1 MRKED
6 LAVYLIMGTQN
17 CIEPP
22 LQVLEQALQAGITM
36 FQLREK
42 GEGALTG
49 KDLEMFARECQRLC
63 KQYEIPFIVNDHIE
77 LALKIEADGVHIG
90 QEDMELEKIRPEFKG
105 KMIGVSVHTKEELV
119 QAVDQ
124 GTDYVGIGPIYETKS
139 KQDAKKPAGVT
150 FLQEARKLY
159 PTLPIVAIGGITV
172 ENAQPL
178 KESGADGVA
187 VISAICQSE
196 DCRPV
201 IGSLQSIFKA

>member
-1 MRKED
+1 MRKEN

-49 KDLEMFARECQRLC
+49 IELEMFTRECQKLC
-63 KQYEIPFIVNDHIE
+63 KQYEVPFIVNDHID

-90 QEDMELEKIRPEFKG
+90 QDDMALEKVRTKFKG
-105 KMIGVSVHTKEELV
+105 KVIGVSVHTKEELV
-119 QAVDQ
+119 QAVNQDA
-124 GTDYVGIGPIYETKS
+124 DYVGIGPIYETKS
-139 KQDAKKPAGVT
+139 KQDAKKPAGVA
-150 FLQEARKLY
+150 FLQQARVLY
-159 PTLPIVAIGGITV
+159 PNLPIVAIGGITV
-172 ENAQPL
+172 HNAQPL
-178 KESGADGVA
+178 KKSGADGVA
-187 VISAICQSE
+187 IISAICQSE

-201 IGSLQSIFKA
+201 VKSFQSIFKA